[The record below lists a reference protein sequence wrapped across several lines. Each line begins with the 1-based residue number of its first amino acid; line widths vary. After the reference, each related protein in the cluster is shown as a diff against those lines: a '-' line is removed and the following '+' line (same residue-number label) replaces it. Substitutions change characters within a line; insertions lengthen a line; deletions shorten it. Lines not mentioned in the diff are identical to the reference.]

1 MSLFQR
7 MPQAAEPRSYT
18 TVGLNRT
25 VLLVGL
31 GNPGKEYD
39 LTRHNVGFA
48 CLDNFVTKNTDMAPW
63 MAKKDLKCVLSSG
76 QLGSTRVLAIKP
88 TTFMNNSGEAVQ
100 AVINFYRISLENTV
114 VVHDEIDIVFGQIR
128 LRTSGSSA
136 GHNGIK
142 SVTKAVGEAYGRV
155 RVGIG
160 PKVPEQIDSAD
171 FVLQTFNKKE
181 LAEMPAL
188 LRETSAVLSEYAY
201 GMELPTE
208 TRSFLL

>member
-48 CLDNFVTKNTDMAPW
+48 CLDDFVTKNTDMAPW